1 MKSKILKFICFF
13 AIVANMICVI
23 FGMVYFLIEPQSD
36 FKNSV
41 VRLII
46 SISALLLSI
55 SALAFTLYRLSD

>member
-1 MKSKILKFICFF
+1 MKSKILKFVYFF